1 MADQSPPNRDL
12 PPSLWHSGIGSIF
25 FTLLGRALAV
35 LPRWL
40 LRSFLWVL
48 THTVY
53 RLRVEGRENIPASGG
68 ALFVCNHLSFIDG
81 MLLTAATHRRVRF
94 VMYKGIY
101 DHPVV
106 NPWARMTGAISI
118 SSELRPRDMIHSLR
132 EASQAIRNGE
142 VVCIFAEGQITRI
155 GHMLPF
161 RRGFERVIKGSDA
174 PIVPVHL
181 DGVWGSIFSFDR
193 GRFLWKIPRQ
203 IPYDVGISF
212 GKPMPPDSSAFE
224 VRQAVQELATE
235 AYRHRKRNML
245 TLPQALVRGA
255 RRHPFRFLMAD
266 MNTPHVS
273 FMSALIKTIYLARR
287 LGKVWNGQ
295 RCVGILLPP
304 SVGGA
309 LVNFAASLMG
319 KIPVNLN
326 YTTSESTI
334 VKCMEQAG
342 VTTVVTARAFLEKVP
357 LKLPGMVL
365 LEEIAAK
372 PKLHEKMMAALMGW
386 TFPVQAI
393 EKALGGLGHS
403 PDLDDLATIIFSSG
417 STGEPKGVM
426 LTHFNIVSNIDGMG
440 QVFMLNKRDKVMSIL
455 PLFHAF
461 GYTVLL
467 WLPPV
472 LGIGTVF
479 HPNPLDARAVGE
491 LTLKY
496 KCTLLVA
503 TPTFMQTYMR
513 RCTPEEFGSLVYM
526 IVGAEK
532 LSCRLSQAFEDQFG
546 IRPLEGYGC
555 TECAPVVAVNCR
567 EYRAP
572 GFRQVGAKRGKIGHP
587 LPGVSVKIVNP
598 DTFEPL
604 PLGEAGLLLVR
615 GPNIMQGYLN
625 RPDKT
630 AEVMHDGWYI
640 TGDIA
645 SLDEDGFLTM
655 SDRLSRFSKIGGEM
669 VPHLKIEETLHEIV
683 EGTEQTFAVTAV
695 PDETKGERLAVLH
708 TLPEDKLNLVLRRF
722 SQEDLPALW
731 KPRPN
736 QFYRV
741 DSLPYLGT
749 GKIDLGRVRQIAKER
764 AGAVLA
770 ASAD

>member
-1 MADQSPPNRDL
+1 MPDDPRPISDR
-12 PPSLWHSGIGSIF
+12 PPSLWHSGPGSIF
-25 FTLLGRALAV
+25 FALVGRMLALLPYRLN
-35 LPRWL
+35 RM
-40 LRSFLWVL
+40 FLWIV
-48 THTVY
+48 THTIY
-53 RLRVEGRENIPASGG
+53 RLRVTGRENIPARGG
-68 ALFVCNHLSFIDG
+68 ALIVCNHLSFIDG
-81 MLLTAATHRRVRF
+81 LLLSAAIKRPVRF

-101 DHPVV
+101 DHPAV
-106 NPWARMTGAISI
+106 NPWARMTGAIPI

-132 EASQAIRNGE
+132 EAGAALRNGE

-155 GHMLPF
+155 GRTLPF
-161 RRGFERVIKGSDA
+161 RRGFERVIKGVDA

-181 DGVWGSIFSFDR
+181 DGVWGSIFSFER

-203 IPYDVGISF
+203 IPYDVGINF
-212 GKPMPPDSSAFE
+212 GAPMPPASTAFD
-224 VRQAVQELATE
+224 VRQAVQELASE
-235 AYRHRKRNML
+235 AYKDRKGSMR
-245 TLPQALVRGA
+245 TLARSFVRGA

-266 MNTPHVS
+266 QKTEKVS
-273 FMSALIKTIYLARR
+273 FISALIKSIYLARR
-287 LGKVWNGQ
+287 LRRVWEGQ

-309 LVNFAASLMG
+309 LVNYAASLMG

-334 VKCMEQAG
+334 TRCMQQAG

-357 LKLPGMVL
+357 LKLPGMVM
-365 LEEIAAK
+365 LEDVAGSPRTTE
-372 PKLHEKMMAALMGW
+372 KLIAALMGW
-386 TFPVQAI
+386 IFPMPAL
-393 EKALGGLGHS
+393 EKALGVHDA
-403 PDLDDLATIIFSSG
+403 PQLDDLATIIFSSG

-426 LTHFNIVSNIDGMG
+426 LSHFNIVSNIDGMG
-440 QVFMLNKRDKVMSIL
+440 QVFMLNKRDCVMSIL

-472 LGIGTVF
+472 LGIGTVY

-496 KCTLLVA
+496 RCTLLVA
-503 TPTFMQTYMR
+503 TPTFLQTYMR
-513 RCTPEEFGSLVYM
+513 RCTPEEFGSLVYV

-532 LSCRLSQAFEDQFG
+532 LSTRLAQAFEEEFG

-598 DTFEPL
+598 DTMEPV
-604 PLGEAGLLLVR
+604 PLGQTGLLLVR

-625 RPDKT
+625 KPEKT
-630 AEVMHDGWYI
+630 AEVIHDGWYI

-669 VPHLKIEETLHEIV
+669 VPHLKIEDKLHEIV
-683 EGTEQTFAVTAV
+683 GSIEQTFAVTAV
-695 PDETKGERLAVLH
+695 PDERKGERLAVLH
-708 TLPEDKLNLVLRRF
+708 TLPDDKLTLVLRRF
-722 SQEDLPALW
+722 SDEDLPALW

-749 GKIDLGRVRQIAKER
+749 GKIDLGKVRQIAKER
-764 AGAVLA
+764 ADEVLA
-770 ASAD
+770 S

>member
-1 MADQSPPNRDL
+1 MTEQSPS
-12 PPSLWHSGIGSIF
+12 PSLWRSGPGSIF
-25 FTLLGRALAV
+25 FTLLGRTLAV
-35 LPRWL
+35 FPYWL
-40 LRSFLWVL
+40 LRWFLWLL

-53 RLRVEGRENIPASGG
+53 RLRVDGRENIPATGG

-106 NPWARMTGAISI
+106 NPWAKMTGAIPI
-118 SSELRPRDMIHSLR
+118 SSELRPRDMIHALR
-132 EASQAIRNGE
+132 QASQAVRDGDI
-142 VVCIFAEGQITRI
+142 VCIFAEGQITRI

-161 RRGFERVIKGSDA
+161 RRGFERVIRGIDA

-181 DGVWGSIFSFDR
+181 DGVWGSVFSFER

-212 GKPMPPDSSAFE
+212 GKPMTAKATAFE

-235 AYRHRKRNML
+235 AYRHRKNHMR
-245 TLPQALVRGA
+245 TLPRSLVHGA

-273 FMSALIKTIYLARR
+273 FISALIKSVYLARR
-287 LGKVWNGQ
+287 LAKVWEGQ
-295 RCVGILLPP
+295 TFVGILLPP

-309 LVNFAASLMG
+309 LVNFAAALMG

-326 YTTSESTI
+326 YTTSETTI
-334 VKCMEQAG
+334 IRCMEQAG
-342 VTTVVTARAFLEKVP
+342 VRTVVTARAFLEKVP

-365 LEEIAAK
+365 LEEVAAK
-372 PKLHEKMMAALMGW
+372 PKLHEKLMSALIAW
-386 TFPVQAI
+386 TFPVTAI
-393 EKALGGLGHS
+393 EKALGGLNNS
-403 PDLDDLATIIFSSG
+403 PKLDDVATVIFSSG

-440 QVFMLNKRDKVMSIL
+440 QVFMLNKQDKLMSIL

-472 LGIGTVF
+472 LGVGAVYY
-479 HPNPLDARAVGE
+479 PNPLDARAVGE

-496 KCTLLVA
+496 KATLLVV
-503 TPTFMQTYMR
+503 TPTFLQAYLR
-513 RCTPEEFGSLVYM
+513 RCSPEEFASLQYV

-532 LSCRLSQAFEDQFG
+532 LSNRLSQAFEDHFS

-572 GFRQVGAKRGKIGHP
+572 GTRQVGAKRGKIGHP
-587 LPGVSVKIVNP
+587 LPGIAVKIVNP
-598 DTFEPL
+598 ETFEPL
-604 PLGEAGLLLVR
+604 PLGESGLLLVR
-615 GPNIMQGYLN
+615 GPNVMLGYLG

-630 AEVMHDGWYI
+630 AEVIRDGWYI

-655 SDRLSRFSKIGGEM
+655 SDRLSRFSKMGGEM
-669 VPHLKIEETLHEIV
+669 VPHLKIEDKLHEIA
-683 EGTEQTFAVTAV
+683 GATEQTFAVTAV
-695 PDETKGERLAVLH
+695 PDEKKGERLVVLH
-708 TLPEDKLNLVLRRF
+708 TLPDDVLSAVLRRF
-722 SQEDLPALW
+722 ADEDLPALW

-741 DSLPYLGT
+741 ESLPFLGT
-749 GKIDLGRVRQIAKER
+749 GKIDLGRVRQIAQER
-764 AGAVLA
+764 AHAVLA
-770 ASAD
+770 N